1 MGLLYA
7 RPFQS
12 YFQGQGHSL
21 PPSLFLSGWYIWT
34 LMAGHALCVMRAPL
48 RAFARLAPL
57 CDSARLCVPLRA
69 SARLNLLAPLRAF
82 ARLCA
87 PLRDSARLSA
97 RLTAEARNESN
108 WVQAIAGCN
117 FFIVK

>member
-48 RAFARLAPL
+48 RA
-57 CDSARLCVPLRA
+57 SRLCVTLRA
-69 SARLNLLAPLRAF
+69 SARLNLLAPLRASV
-82 ARLCA
+82 RLCVI
-87 PLRDSARLSA
+87 LRASLRA
-97 RLTAEARNESN
+97 
-108 WVQAIAGCN
+108 
-117 FFIVK
+117 

>member
-48 RAFARLAPL
+48 HAFARLAPL
-57 CDSARLCVPLRA
+57 CDSARLC
-69 SARLNLLAPLRAF
+69 APLRALTSL
-82 ARLCA
+82 RLCA
-87 PLRDSARLSA
+87 PLRASVRLCVILRASLRA
-97 RLTAEARNESN
+97 
-108 WVQAIAGCN
+108 
-117 FFIVK
+117 

>member
-48 RAFARLAPL
+48 RAFARL
-57 CDSARLCVPLRA
+57 CVTLRA
-69 SARLNLLAPLRAF
+69 SARLNLLAPLRASV
-82 ARLCA
+82 RLCVI
-87 PLRDSARLSA
+87 LRA
-97 RLTAEARNESN
+97 
-108 WVQAIAGCN
+108 
-117 FFIVK
+117 

>member
-57 CDSARLCVPLRA
+57 CDSARLCAPLRA
-69 SARLNLLAPLRAF
+69 SVRLCVILRASVR
-82 ARLCA
+82 A
-87 PLRDSARLSA
+87 
-97 RLTAEARNESN
+97 
-108 WVQAIAGCN
+108 
-117 FFIVK
+117 